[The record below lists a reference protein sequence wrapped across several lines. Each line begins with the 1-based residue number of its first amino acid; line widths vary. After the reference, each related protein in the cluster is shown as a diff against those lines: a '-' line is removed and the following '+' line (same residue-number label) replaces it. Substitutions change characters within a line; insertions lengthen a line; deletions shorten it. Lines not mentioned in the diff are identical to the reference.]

1 MSHRP
6 ELERARH
13 ALPGFVREALE
24 DAGLM
29 TEYHA
34 RPTYQRNDYIGWITR
49 AKKIETRER
58 RLAQML
64 DELREGGVYM
74 GMEHRPSQKD

>member
-6 ELERARH
+6 ELQRARH
-13 ALPGFVREALE
+13 AVPEFVRAALD

-29 TEYHA
+29 TAYHA
-34 RPTYQRNDYIGWITR
+34 RPTYQQNDYIGWITR
-49 AKKIETRER
+49 AEKIETRER

-74 GMEHRPSQKD
+74 GMAHGPSRKS